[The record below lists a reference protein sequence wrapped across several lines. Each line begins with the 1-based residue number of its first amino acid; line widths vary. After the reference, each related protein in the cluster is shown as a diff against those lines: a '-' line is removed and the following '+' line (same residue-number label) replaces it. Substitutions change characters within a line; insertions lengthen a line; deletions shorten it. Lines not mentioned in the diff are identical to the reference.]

1 MRRRKASGLFLVLT
15 GIAGIL
21 LAGLPAA
28 AQSPDGGGTSR
39 GPVVVARRPPF
50 DRAFRSHAGVRFW
63 DNPRIAAALKITPD
77 QQKAMDNILFEH
89 REKLIDLEATLKKA
103 ELDMEPLMNADQ
115 PSKEAI
121 EAQIEKVVAARGA
134 LEKANANFLLAIR
147 LKLTSDQWQQIKNFR
162 AEHSM
167 HMMRDRGPRTR
178 MHVPGGSGESAPAS
192 PPAQP
197 PSPAGGASP
206 Q

>member
-1 MRRRKASGLFLVLT
+1 MRGGKASGLFLVLT
-15 GIAGIL
+15 GITGIL
-21 LAGLPAA
+21 LAGLPAT
-28 AQSPDGGGTSR
+28 AQSPDGGGTNR
-39 GPVVVARRPPF
+39 GPVVVERRPPF

-77 QQKAMDNILFEH
+77 QQKAMDKILFEH

-115 PSKEAI
+115 PSKAAI

-162 AEHSM
+162 AEHNM

-178 MHVPGGSGESAPAS
+178 RHAPGGSGDSAPAS

-197 PSPAGGASP
+197 SSPGGGASP

>member
-1 MRRRKASGLFLVLT
+1 MRGRKSSGLLLALAGV
-15 GIAGIL
+15 AGIL
-21 LAGLPAA
+21 LSGLPAA
-28 AQSPDGGGTSR
+28 AQAPDGGGTRR
-39 GPVVVARRPPF
+39 GPVVIARRPPF

-147 LKLTSDQWQQIKNFR
+147 LKLTSNQWQQIKNFR
-162 AEHSM
+162 AERNM
-167 HMMRDRGPRTR
+167 HRMRDHGGPPTP
-178 MHVPGGSGESAPAS
+178 MHAPGGSGGSAPA
-192 PPAQP
+192 PPS
-197 PSPAGGASP
+197 SPAGGASP